1 MTTDM
6 SSALASQVNYHQRES
21 PSALLCN
28 WRLGG
33 VLRLRQ
39 TARSKSLVAVIFL
52 LIFIHAAPAPAQKL
66 TQIHIGVPTNTVTW
80 FPLYVAWKKG
90 IFQEYGIELL
100 PVTMS
105 VRASLGALASRHVS
119 YITPLGSS
127 LTAIANGLPAKVIM
141 IFAVRSHHVLVAKR
155 DVAGPSALRGRSV
168 AISQPGGTV
177 HRQFLKILEHYRVDP
192 KSVNMI
198 NLGEMPARALALKAN
213 NIDAAMLSV
222 PYDIFMEKDGFR
234 PIAYMKDIAEFPLL
248 GLIAHDDRLREK
260 SEEVKKIL
268 AAALKG
274 IAYTKSHRDDVLPLL
289 KQFAGLPDI
298 EMTRKTFDVIKDIWP
313 DHGIPTNTGLAT
325 AISMADVP
333 ANFPADKLVDWSPV
347 SETSASLKAR

>member
-1 MTTDM
+1 VSKGSTLHARRHHRD
-6 SSALASQVNYHQRES
+6 S
-21 PSALLCN
+21 PSTSLCKERSGGILKPWRTLRSEILIALIL
-28 WRLGG
+28 
-33 VLRLRQ
+33 V
-39 TARSKSLVAVIFL
+39 TA
-52 LIFIHAAPAPAQKL
+52 FIHAVPAPAQKL
-66 TQIHIGVPTNTVTW
+66 TPIHIGVPTNTVTW

-127 LTAIANGLPAKVIM
+127 MTAIANGLPAKVIM

-155 DVAGPSALRGRSV
+155 DIASPSALRGRGV

-177 HRQFLKILEHYRVDP
+177 HRQFLKILEHYRVDA

-222 PYDIFMEKDGFR
+222 PYDLFMEKDGFR

-248 GLIAHDDRLREK
+248 GLIAHDERLREK
-260 SEEVKKIL
+260 PDEVRKVL

-274 IAYTKSHRDDVLPLL
+274 IAYTKNHREEVLPLL

-313 DHGIPTNTGLAT
+313 DNGIPSSTGLST
-325 AISMADVP
+325 AITMADVP
-333 ANFPADKLVDWSPV
+333 ANYPADKLVDWSRV
-347 SETSASLKAR
+347 SEAAASLKIR

>member
-1 MTTDM
+1 MAGTKTFIPLLLV
-6 SSALASQVNYHQRES
+6 SALI
-21 PSALLCN
+21 
-28 WRLGG
+28 G
-33 VLRLRQ
+33 
-39 TARSKSLVAVIFL
+39 AV
-52 LIFIHAAPAPAQKL
+52 PAPAQKL
-66 TQIHIGVPTNTVTW
+66 TPIHIGVPTNTVTW

-127 LTAIANGLPAKVIM
+127 MTAIANGLPAKVIM

-155 DVAGPSALRGRSV
+155 DIASPSALRGRGV

-177 HRQFLKILEHYRVDP
+177 HRQFLKILEHYRVDA

-213 NIDAAMLSV
+213 TIDAAMLSV
-222 PYDIFMEKDGFR
+222 PYDLFMEKDGFR

-248 GLIAHDDRLREK
+248 GLIAHDERLREK
-260 SEEVKKIL
+260 PDEVRKVL

-274 IAYTKSHRDDVLPLL
+274 IGYTKNHREEVLPLL

-298 EMTRKTFDVIKDIWP
+298 EMSRKTFDVIKDIWP
-313 DHGIPTNTGLAT
+313 DNGIPSNSGLNT
-325 AISMADVP
+325 AITMADVP
-333 ANFPADKLVDWSPV
+333 ANYPADKLVDWSRV
-347 SETSASLKAR
+347 SEAAASLKIR